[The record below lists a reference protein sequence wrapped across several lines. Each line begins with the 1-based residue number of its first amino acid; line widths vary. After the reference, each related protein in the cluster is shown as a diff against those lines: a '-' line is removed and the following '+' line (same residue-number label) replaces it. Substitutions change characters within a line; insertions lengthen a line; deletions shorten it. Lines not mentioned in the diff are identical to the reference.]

1 MAKNDKYADRA
12 KIFMPFDAL
21 KGYKEALREKEKVVV
36 EKIELSEELV
46 ERLSYILFKLKKGN
60 MVKVVYYENDEYI
73 EVFGLIS
80 KIDYQSE
87 YLVVVKKKIFWNNIY
102 RINVYNEHDEEIEVE

>member
-21 KGYKEALREKEKVVV
+21 KGYKEALGEKEKVVV
-36 EKIELSEELV
+36 EKIEL
-46 ERLSYILFKLKKGN
+46 
-60 MVKVVYYENDEYI
+60 YYENDEYI